1 MTIGTNYSQMP
12 YNYDSSMYGTKYG
25 TTVSNQSYLT
35 STQNADSFSSKGG
48 DNTCTD
54 GKDDGKIGF
63 FSALGNAVQG
73 IGKTIKNGIKGMF
86 TNKEGKFSLGK
97 TLLTIGTAAVCIAV
111 PAVGV
116 AACAVGGVMGAVQ
129 VGKGIGNA
137 VSAKTDAQAKQAWED
152 IGGGTFT
159 VAASV
164 VGAKAGMKAVAKT
177 STATNG
183 LASLDDTATAA
194 QKLSAFGKDMVSSTK
209 NGVANLK
216 STATNFASTAKA
228 KVADLKANPPKISNL
243 KAKASSYYEAAKIK
257 YAEAKAAG
265 IDPNSALTPDEMSL
279 LRQIDARRG
288 FASDETLAILD
299 KLDDMANAA
308 AGLKSKAPSMSDV
321 KATTSQYA
329 HGLKSKTSQFAQGV
343 KTTVTGAIK
352 DPKTTIANAVTKFKG
367 SLSKEALAGLV
378 DKLSAPAKQ
387 VWTEFTTGKYSY
399 SDLVSKYGY
408 GSVAEVIQMMGGS
421 VFAEDMV

>member
-1 MTIGTNYSQMP
+1 MTIGTNYSQMQ
-12 YNYDSSMYGTKYG
+12 YNYDPSMYGTKY
-25 TTVSNQSYLT
+25 TSNVSNQSYLK
-35 STQNADSFSSKGG
+35 TQTADSFSSKGG
-48 DNTCTD
+48 VNTCTD

-63 FSALGNAVQG
+63 FSALGNAVEG
-73 IGKTIKNGIKGMF
+73 VGKTIKNGIKGMF

-97 TLLTIGTAAVCIAV
+97 TLLTLGTAAVCIAV

-137 VSAKTDAQAKQAWED
+137 VTAKTDAEAKQAWED

-164 VGAKAGMKAVAKT
+164 VGAKAGMKAVGKT

-183 LASLDDTATAA
+183 LASLDDAATAG
-194 QKLSAFGKDMVSSTK
+194 QKMAAFGRDMVSSTK
-209 NGVANLK
+209 NGVGNLK
-216 STATNFASTAKA
+216 TAATNFASSAKT
-228 KVADLKANPPKISNL
+228 KMADLKANPPKISNL

-265 IDPNSALTPDEMSL
+265 IDPNSALTQDEMSL
-279 LRQIDARRG
+279 LRQIDVRRG
-288 FASDETLAILD
+288 YASDETLAILD
-299 KLDDMANAA
+299 KLDDMSNAA
-308 AGLKSKAPSMSDV
+308 AGLKSKAPTMADV
-321 KATTSQYA
+321 KAKTSQYA
-329 HGLKSKTSQFAQGV
+329 NGV
-343 KTTVTGAIK
+343 KTTLTEAAK
-352 DPKTTIANAVTKFKG
+352 DPKTTITNAVTKFKG